1 MKKIFLLSVI
11 AATFSVAGYSQSL
24 NSHANANNVPAK
36 VTHDYVDLGLPS
48 GTLWATMNIGA
59 TAPEEYGDYF
69 AWGEI
74 EPKESYNWTTYKW
87 CNGSWNS
94 MIKYGVMSSFGV
106 VDNKTVLDPEDDA
119 ATMNWGSEWCMPTKE
134 QQDELRNNCTREWT
148 TINGVKGCLLTS
160 NINQAT
166 LFLPAAGYIWNSTVS
181 SGGSCGFYWS
191 RNLKTTGAGSHS
203 LFFSS
208 NSMSITDYSRGY
220 GQSVRAVRAPEGWG
234 PQLLKGDV
242 NGDGDVN
249 VNDVTVLI
257 NYILGKNPT
266 PFVEAN
272 ADVNGD
278 EAINVNDVTALINMI
293 LN

>member
-59 TAPEEYGDYF
+59 NAPEECGDYF

-74 EPKESYNWTTYKW
+74 EPKESYNWITYKW

-94 MIKYGVMSSFGV
+94 MIKYGVKSSFGV
-106 VDNKTVLDPEDDA
+106 VDNKTELDPEDDA

-160 NINQAT
+160 NINEAT

-181 SGGSCGFYWS
+181 SGGSSGFYWS

-272 ADVNGD
+272 ANVNGD
-278 EAINVNDVTALINMI
+278 EGINVNDVTALINLI

>member
-59 TAPEEYGDYF
+59 NAPEDYGDYF

-94 MIKYGVMSSFGV
+94 MTKYGVKSSFGV

-160 NINQAT
+160 NINEAT

-181 SGGSCGFYWS
+181 SGGTCGFYWS

-203 LFFSS
+203 LFFAS

>member
-59 TAPEEYGDYF
+59 NAPEDYGDYF
-69 AWGEI
+69 AWGEVT
-74 EPKESYNWTTYKW
+74 PKESYTWTTYKW

-94 MIKYGVMSSFGV
+94 MIKYGVKSSFGV
-106 VDNKTVLDPEDDA
+106 VDNKTELDPEDDA

-160 NINQAT
+160 NINEAT

-181 SGGSCGFYWS
+181 SGGSSGFYWS

>member
-1 MKKIFLLSVI
+1 MKKLFLLSVI

-59 TAPEEYGDYF
+59 TAPEDYGDYF

-87 CNGSWNS
+87 CNGSWDS
-94 MIKYGVMSSFGV
+94 MIKYGVKSSFGV

-160 NINQAT
+160 NINEAT

-181 SGGSCGFYWS
+181 SGGSSGFYWS

-203 LFFSS
+203 LFFAS

-278 EAINVNDVTALINMI
+278 EGINVNDVTALINMI

>member
-1 MKKIFLLSVI
+1 MKKIFILLFF
-11 AATFSVAGYSQSL
+11 AAACCVAVYSQSL
-24 NSHANANNVPAK
+24 DYEQGKAPVSS
-36 VTHDYVDLGLPS
+36 HDYVDLGLPS

-94 MIKYGVMSSFGV
+94 MTKYGVKSSFGV

-160 NINQAT
+160 NINEAT

-181 SGGSCGFYWS
+181 SGGSSGFYWS
-191 RNLKTTGAGSHS
+191 RNLKTTGGGSHS

>member
-1 MKKIFLLSVI
+1 
-11 AATFSVAGYSQSL
+11 
-24 NSHANANNVPAK
+24 
-36 VTHDYVDLGLPS
+36 
-48 GTLWATMNIGA
+48 MNIGA

-69 AWGEI
+69 AWGEVT
-74 EPKESYNWTTYKW
+74 PKESYTWTTYKW
-87 CNGSWNS
+87 CNGNWDS
-94 MIKYGVMSSFGV
+94 MTKYGVKSSFGV
-106 VDNKTVLDPEDDA
+106 VDNKTELDPEDDA

-160 NINQAT
+160 NINEAT

-181 SGGSCGFYWS
+181 SGGSSGFYWS
-191 RNLKTTGAGSHS
+191 RNLKTTGGGSHS

-242 NGDGDVN
+242 NGDGEVN
-249 VNDVTVLI
+249 VLDITALIDIIMNDITD
-257 NYILGKNPT
+257 NPR
-266 PFVEAN
+266 
-272 ADVNGD
+272 ADVNEDGH
-278 EAINVNDVTALINMI
+278 IDVVDITALIDIIMN
-293 LN
+293 N

>member
-59 TAPEEYGDYF
+59 NAPEECGDYF

-74 EPKESYNWTTYKW
+74 EPKESYNWITYKW

-94 MIKYGVMSSFGV
+94 MIKYGVKSSFGV
-106 VDNKTVLDPEDDA
+106 VDNKTELDPEDDA

-160 NINQAT
+160 NINEAT

-181 SGGSCGFYWS
+181 SGGSSGFYWS

>member
-69 AWGEI
+69 AWGEVT
-74 EPKESYNWTTYKW
+74 PKESYNWTTYKW
-87 CNGSWNS
+87 CNGSWDS
-94 MIKYGVMSSFGV
+94 MIKYGVKSSFGV

-160 NINQAT
+160 NINEAT

-234 PQLLKGDV
+234 PQLKGDV
-242 NGDGDVN
+242 NGDGEVDVR
-249 VNDVTVLI
+249 DI
-257 NYILGKNPT
+257 
-266 PFVEAN
+266 
-272 ADVNGD
+272 
-278 EAINVNDVTALINMI
+278 TALIDVIMNSVTDNPRADVSEDGEIDVRDITALIDIIM
-293 LN
+293 NN

>member
-1 MKKIFLLSVI
+1 
-11 AATFSVAGYSQSL
+11 
-24 NSHANANNVPAK
+24 
-36 VTHDYVDLGLPS
+36 
-48 GTLWATMNIGA
+48 MNIGA

-87 CNGSWNS
+87 CNGNWNS

-160 NINQAT
+160 NINEAT

-181 SGGSCGFYWS
+181 SGGSSGFYWS
-191 RNLKTTGAGSHS
+191 RNLKTTGGGSHS

-242 NGDGDVN
+242 NGDGEVN
-249 VNDVTVLI
+249 VLDITALIDIIMNDITD
-257 NYILGKNPT
+257 NPR
-266 PFVEAN
+266 
-272 ADVNGD
+272 ADVNEDGH
-278 EAINVNDVTALINMI
+278 IDVVDITALIDIIMN
-293 LN
+293 N

>member
-1 MKKIFLLSVI
+1 MKKIFVLLFF
-11 AATFSVAGYSQSL
+11 AAACSVAAYSQSL
-24 NSHANANNVPAK
+24 DYEQGKSPVSSHE
-36 VTHDYVDLGLPS
+36 YVDLGLPS

-74 EPKESYNWTTYKW
+74 EPKESYNWITYKW

-160 NINQAT
+160 NINEAT

-181 SGGSCGFYWS
+181 SGGSSGFYWS
-191 RNLKTTGAGSHS
+191 RNLKTTGGGSHS

-242 NGDGDVN
+242 NGDGEVDVRDITALI
-249 VNDVTVLI
+249 DVI
-257 NYILGKNPT
+257 MNSISDNPR
-266 PFVEAN
+266 

-278 EAINVNDVTALINMI
+278 GDIDVRDITALIDIIMNS
-293 LN
+293 